1 MSHNQKAPSFQ
12 SPETAA
18 VQAENG
24 GFFRHLGRS
33 WRVQRLGDLLL
44 DHGMITEGQL
54 KSALAEQRQTREKL
68 GQILLRQG
76 AVSAVGL
83 YRKLAGQWCLKA
95 SAACITFAL
104 HIMAPSAASADN
116 SAGSSTRNAAVTSFN
131 LHAAAVPEELSAD
144 IPAPEAYLA
153 ALKKDQ
159 HSVASSIMPAAGFAQ
174 PARHAIAKTGP
185 TASGTLFGKAEKRYN
200 DMSAFANWSAL
211 FNRFSKPVETAGPHH
226 IGAVEEWRKG
236 IARFESL
243 SDVEKI
249 HHVNALVNQ
258 RPYIDD
264 QKVFGKKGYW
274 EATPVRFLS
283 QGGDCKDYALTKY
296 ASLRALGFSDE
307 QMRIAIVKDKI
318 KSVSHAVLIV
328 SLNGKNYVL
337 DNQEKKVKLA
347 TEVTRYKPIF
357 SINRNNWWKQ
367 AS

>member
-1 MSHNQKAPSFQ
+1 
-12 SPETAA
+12 
-18 VQAENG
+18 
-24 GFFRHLGRS
+24 
-33 WRVQRLGDLLL
+33 
-44 DHGMITEGQL
+44 
-54 KSALAEQRQTREKL
+54 
-68 GQILLRQG
+68 
-76 AVSAVGL
+76 
-83 YRKLAGQWCLKA
+83 
-95 SAACITFAL
+95 
-104 HIMAPSAASADN
+104 MAPSAASADTT
-116 SAGSSTRNAAVTSFN
+116 AGGSVKNAAVSSFN
-131 LHAAAVPEELSAD
+131 LYAAAVPEELSAD
-144 IPAPEAYLA
+144 IPAPGAYLA

-159 HSVASSIMPAAGFAQ
+159 PAIASSIMPAAGFAQ
-174 PARHAIAKTGP
+174 PARHAVAQRNAARTGSA
-185 TASGTLFGKAEKRYN
+185 TSGVLFGKAEKKYS
-200 DMSAFANWSAL
+200 DMTAFTNWSAL

-226 IGAVEEWRKG
+226 IGAVEDWRKG

-249 HHVNALVNQ
+249 NHVNTLVNQ

-264 QKVFGKKGYW
+264 QKVFGNKGYW

-347 TEVTRYKPIF
+347 TEITRYKPIF